1 MFRMVTAQ
9 VRLGASPR
17 TKQEA
22 LAQVGQLLVDS
33 GCIEPGYIASMGKR
47 EAVANTYLG
56 KGIAIPHGV
65 PEDRGLV
72 RQTGI
77 AVLQVPD
84 GVEWNAGERARLIVG
99 IAAASDEHIDV
110 LRRLTRV
117 LGDDA
122 LVASLVTTTDP
133 QYIIGILTDERPPAA
148 PAARAPEPV
157 EELVLS
163 GASFT
168 MEILDPVGFHVRPA
182 SELVDSA
189 QRFQSMITVSYNG
202 QSADAKSLIAL
213 LQLGVPS
220 GAVIRVI
227 AQGPDQDAAHTTLK
241 AVLYEAFVAPVAA
254 LPATSATATL
264 NWTPRTVGAKFSGV
278 SASPGLT
285 DGPIWQYDHRAIVVA
300 DQPSNPMLEGSRFDS
315 ALLASQAELDTLY
328 DEVKTRLGS
337 DKAAIFRAH
346 AAFLNDAQL
355 LQQTVTR
362 IFQGH
367 SAAWAW
373 QDVIGERVR
382 QLETL
387 DDPVLAGR
395 AVDLSDVGQRVLRH
409 LTGAKDQPGPSSATP
424 AILVASDLTPSDTAA
439 LDPSILLGFCTAR
452 GGPTSHTAIIARSMG
467 IPALVGMGDAI
478 LSIEDGAQA
487 ILDGFSGALYL
498 DPSPDDMQEAKRL
511 QVELRRQRDAAFTS
525 RFAPAQTAD
534 GFHIEVAANINRA
547 SAAAEAVEAGAEGVG
562 LMRTEFLFLERTS
575 APSEEEQFAAYRDMA
590 QALGG
595 RPLTIRTL
603 DIGGDKEIPYLNL
616 PKEDNAFLGIRG
628 IRLCL
633 QRPDLFLPQL
643 RAIYRAASYGA
654 IRIMFPMIATLPELR
669 EARNIAERV
678 RRECQAEYV
687 PLGIMVEVPS
697 TAVMAEEFAEEADFF
712 SIGTNDLTQYTLA
725 MDRLHPELAKQ
736 SDALH
741 PAVLRL
747 VERVTQAASQAG
759 KPVGECGA
767 LASDPLGARILAG
780 LHVTELSMSI
790 PSVATTKALL
800 RGHTLAELE
809 ELAQR
814 ALRCHTVEEVR
825 ALT

>member
-133 QYIIGILTDERPPAA
+133 QYIIGVLTDERPPAA

-157 EELVLS
+157 EEVVLS
-163 GASFT
+163 GAGFT

-285 DGPIWQYDHRAIVVA
+285 DGPIWQYDRRAIVVA

-511 QVELRRQRDAAFTS
+511 QVELRHQRDAAFTS

-575 APSEEEQFAAYRDMA
+575 APSEEEQFAAYRNMA

-759 KPVGECGA
+759 KPVGVCGA

>member
-133 QYIIGILTDERPPAA
+133 QYIIGVLTDERPPAA

-285 DGPIWQYDHRAIVVA
+285 DGPIWQYDRRAIVVA

-575 APSEEEQFAAYRDMA
+575 APSEEEQFAAYRNMA

-725 MDRLHPELAKQ
+725 MDRLHPGLARQ

>member
-285 DGPIWQYDHRAIVVA
+285 DGPIWQYDRRAIVVA

-439 LDPSILLGFCTAR
+439 LDPSILLGFCTAH

-511 QVELRRQRDAAFTS
+511 QVELRHQRDAAFTS

-669 EARNIAERV
+669 EARNTAERV

-697 TAVMAEEFAEEADFF
+697 AAVMAEEFAEEADFF